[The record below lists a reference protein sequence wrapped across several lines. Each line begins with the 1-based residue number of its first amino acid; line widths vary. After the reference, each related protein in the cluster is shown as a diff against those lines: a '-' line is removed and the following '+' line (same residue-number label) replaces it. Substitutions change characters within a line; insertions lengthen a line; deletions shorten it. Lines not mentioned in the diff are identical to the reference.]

1 MKQGVI
7 ICTLGIGLAVGAGAL
22 WFANALPHTPSIA
35 TSVQQEKTSQPT
47 PMPAQSSIA
56 GVSDSK
62 TGEPLTREQIDL
74 LNNPKTIQ
82 LSQRLEFQQR
92 LNDFVA
98 SAESLDPQARKT
110 QASELETTLSG
121 YEKAGEV
128 SANEG
133 LIVRVALVKAST
145 ADAAEQQDAIDRLMA
160 QYEADAEKKQ
170 AAWRVQPKPE
180 FDAYKATET
189 RIVNEVMALETIPED
204 KSRNDY
210 LRERLMEARIE
221 AERQN
226 REP

>member
-22 WFANALPHTPSIA
+22 WLANALPHSPSTA
-35 TSVQQEKTSQPT
+35 TSVQQEKAPQPT
-47 PMPAQSSIA
+47 PMPAQSTIA
-56 GVSDSK
+56 GVSDPK

-160 QYEADAEKKQ
+160 QYEAEAEKKQ
-170 AAWRVQPKPE
+170 AAWRAQPKPE

-189 RIVNEVMALETIPED
+189 RIVKEVMALETIPED